1 MIKVMFDE
9 AEQRKETGGITQW
22 DYGRKLAIYGMELEE
37 NETIEVHYALEGE
50 LEAFRCPGENTGE
63 YIEAEIP
70 NSLLKDGRNINAYIY
85 RIDKEKGMTIYT
97 VYLIVKKRQKPEDY
111 SAPEDRDVIA
121 KMENDLKGKADGL
134 RLEGMELQLMSG
146 ETPIGEAIEIPIGQG
161 GTVMKPIQEGEI
173 DGIMEGETQNGEV
186 S

>member
-1 MIKVMFDE
+1 MIKIMFDE
-9 AEQRKETGGITQW
+9 TEQRKETAGLTQW
-22 DYGRKLAIYGMELEE
+22 DYGRKLAVYGIELEE
-37 NETIEVHYALEGE
+37 SETIEVHYALEGE
-50 LEAFRCPGENTGE
+50 REAFRCPGKNTGE

-70 NSLLKDGRNINAYIY
+70 NSLLRDGRNINAYIY
-85 RIDKEKGMTIYT
+85 RIDEEKGMTIYT

-111 SAPEDRDVIA
+111 SAPEDQDVIA
-121 KMENDLKGKADGL
+121 KIENDLKSKADGL

-161 GTVMKPIQEGEI
+161 GTAMSPIQEGEI
-173 DGIMEGETQNGEV
+173 DGMMEGEMQNGEV